1 MRGFTLIELV
11 ITIVLSSILAAV
23 VSVFITRPVTAYS
36 NMTRRAE
43 LVDSADLALGRMVRD
58 IQAAVPNSLRIKT
71 DTSNPNRIAIEFL
84 NVVEG
89 MRYRAAG
96 PGAYLSFT
104 QTNTQFNT
112 IGLFQFAL
120 TNSICAA
127 NNCRVVIYNTGANL
141 GGAIPADNPAP
152 GQNVYSLATA
162 PACTNCVPPPGS
174 VTITPVGTS
183 VTLANGSTEGS
194 VTLSTGVQ
202 FAFSSPRQ
210 RVQIVDTPVT
220 YICDFSNGVQQITRY
235 WNYTINAVQPTNPTS
250 SPLSTASNAI
260 LATDISN
267 CSFTYSPGTS
277 EQDGIIS
284 MVITL
289 SKGGE
294 SITLMRQVEV
304 DNSP

>member
-1 MRGFTLIELV
+1 V
-11 ITIVLSSILAAV
+11 ITLVLSSILAAV
-23 VSVFITRPVTAYS
+23 VSVFITRPVTAYN

-43 LVDSADLALGRMVRD
+43 LVDSADLALGRIARD
-58 IQAAVPNSLRIKT
+58 IQAAVPNSLRVKT
-71 DTSNPNRIAIEFL
+71 DTSNPNRVAIEFL

-96 PGAYLSFT
+96 TNPYLSFT

-120 TNSICAA
+120 SNSTCTA
-127 NNCRVVIYNTGANL
+127 NNCRVVVYNTGANL
-141 GGAIPADNPAP
+141 GGAIPADNPSP

-162 PACTNCVPPPGS
+162 PTCTNCVPTPGS
-174 VTITPVGTS
+174 VTITPVGTT

-194 VTLSTGVQ
+194 ITLSTGVQ
-202 FAFSSPRQ
+202 FAFPSPRQ
-210 RVQIVDTPVT
+210 RLQIVDTPVT
-220 YICDFSNGVQQITRY
+220 YICDSSSGVQQITRY
-235 WNYTINAVQPTNPTS
+235 WNYTISAIQQTNPAS
-250 SPLSTASNAI
+250 SPLSTASSAT
-260 LATDISN
+260 LVTDISS
-267 CSFTYSPGTS
+267 CSVTYSPGTS